1 MTLSRVTLPLHPI
14 NILHDVHL
22 SLSRASRS
30 LTSSTHRLHCRC
42 RRCRSETSRCRSRW
56 FDARCSSRALHL
68 VNFIPWPINEP
79 SQIERRFSA
88 LGVARVSRVHSA
100 VSFCLISLSR
110 LIVLIALCE
119 LLVFHDVFVSK
130 TSVPK
135 RVSCLPGSLV
145 QLEEDSRRLKYDMTL
160 SFTR

>member
-1 MTLSRVTLPLHPI
+1 MTLTWVTLPLHPI
-14 NILHDVHL
+14 NTLHDVHL

-30 LTSSTHRLHCRC
+30 LTSSTHRRHC
-42 RRCRSETSRCRSRW
+42 RRCRSKTSRCRSRR
-56 FDARCSSRALHL
+56 FDARCSSRVLYL

-79 SQIERRFSA
+79 SRIEGRRFST
-88 LGVARVSRVHSA
+88 LGVASLGIHRA

-119 LLVFHDVFVSK
+119 LLVFHDVFVRH
-130 TSVPK
+130 PF
-135 RVSCLPGSLV
+135 RRMFLADLAPV

>member
-1 MTLSRVTLPLHPI
+1 MTLTWVTLPLHPI
-14 NILHDVHL
+14 NTLHDVHL

-30 LTSSTHRLHCRC
+30 LTSSTHRRHC
-42 RRCRSETSRCRSRW
+42 RRCRSKTSRCRSRR
-56 FDARCSSRALHL
+56 FDARCSSRVLYL

-79 SQIERRFSA
+79 SRIEGRRFST
-88 LGVARVSRVHSA
+88 LGVASLGIHRA

-135 RVSCLPGSLV
+135 DVSCWPGTRAIGRGF
-145 QLEEDSRRLKYDMTL
+145 ETIKIRYDA
-160 SFTR
+160 